1 MIEKQAVVQKLEALA
16 HETRLDVYQML
27 MQAGPKGAAAGWLAE
42 QLAVAP
48 SALSFHLT
56 RLKQAGL
63 IHSRR
68 VGQSILYAADFE
80 QMQHLVGYLTESCCR
95 QSETPCGPV
104 CQ

>member
-1 MIEKQAVVQKLEALA
+1 MVKKKVIVQRLVALA
-16 HETRLDVYQML
+16 HETRLEVYQML
-27 MQAGPKGAAAGWLAE
+27 MQAGPEGAAAGWLAE

-63 IHSRR
+63 IHSWR
-68 VGQSILYAADFE
+68 VGQNILYAADFQ
-80 QMQHLVGYLTESCCR
+80 QMQHLVGFLTDNCCR
-95 QSETPCGPV
+95 QSDTSCEPV